1 MLIYFAVLVFWK
13 MWCKT
18 IGRKCEQKG
27 FYDQIGFV
35 CIYSGVGIKK
45 VTKVH
50 RK

>member
-13 MWCKT
+13 MLCNT

-27 FYDQIGFV
+27 FYDQIG
-35 CIYSGVGIKK
+35 IYSGVGIKK